1 MRDYYKNSLKY
12 GEDIPKE
19 ELFDLYINQNYSRAQ
34 LIQYFNVCKY
44 KLSITLKKYG
54 FNKNKKRINKPKT
67 KNIYFKT
74 EDFKNKSKK
83 TCIEKYNCEY
93 PTQYLLF
100 KEKRKRINDERFKVL
115 RNITIKENIK
125 EKTLNWLK
133 ELNIEIKEVK
143 DIKLKRKRNNIIEE
157 EKYIREKLQ
166 DKFGSVLFNHVD
178 NKYPFHCDF
187 YIPNHDIYIE
197 YQGFEGHN
205 DHPFNYNNPNDVQIL
220 LKWAELADLKKI
232 DKRNKYLAYIATW
245 VEKDPLK
252 RKVAKINNL
261 NWFEFFNLEQF
272 NEWYNSI

>member
-1 MRDYYKNSLKY
+1 MRDYYKNPLKY

-54 FNKNKKRINKPKT
+54 FNKNKKRGIKPKI
-67 KNIYFKT
+67 KNTYFKT

-93 PTQYLLF
+93 STQYLPF

-166 DKFGSVLFNHVD
+166 DKFGSILFNYVD

-205 DHPFNYNNPNDVQIL
+205 DHPFNYNNPNDIQIL

-245 VEKDPLK
+245 VERDPLK

-261 NWFEFFNLEQF
+261 KWFEFFTIKQF